1 MKGKIT
7 ENEEDIMLDRIKKKK
22 KRMFTNLIVF
32 SANFLSKGNSICL
45 IYLDFSEAFDAVLS
59 ENFVWIQKTDNNG
72 RIARQV
78 RKDDTE
84 DRL

>member
-1 MKGKIT
+1 
-7 ENEEDIMLDRIKKKK
+7 
-22 KRMFTNLIVF
+22 MFTNLIVF
-32 SANFLSKGNSICL
+32 SANFLSKRNSICL
-45 IYLDFSEAFDAVLS
+45 IYLDFSEAFDAVPS